1 MLKIIGAVLT
11 VAVGA
16 AFGIRASEKLRLRYK
31 KLLAHSLFIDEATDM
46 MRMGASLSE
55 IYTLPSAEALLSAE
69 EYRVAVREEGLWT
82 TDLRLLSEFYT
93 SLGMGDTEA
102 ELSRCHSFLKIIEKR
117 LSEAEQDMKS
127 RSRLYSL
134 LGVFSGLF
142 VAILLM

>member
-16 AFGIRASEKLRLRYK
+16 AFGMRASDKLRLRYK
-31 KLLAHSLFIDEATDM
+31 KLLAHSLFISEASDM
-46 MRMGASLSE
+46 MRMGAALSE
-55 IYTLPSAEALLSAE
+55 IYKLPSATTLIAAE
-69 EYRVAVREEGLWT
+69 SYTAAVMKEGLRSA
-82 TDLRLLSEFYT
+82 DIRLLSEFYA

-102 ELSRCHSFLKIIEKR
+102 EIARCSTFLKIMEKR

>member
-16 AFGIRASEKLRLRYK
+16 AFGMRASDKLRLRYK
-31 KLLAHSLFIDEATDM
+31 KLLAHSLFISEASDM
-46 MRMGASLSE
+46 MRMGATLSE
-55 IYTLPSAEALLSAE
+55 IYTLPSAEMLIAAE
-69 EYRVAVREEGLWT
+69 SYTAAVMEEGLRSA
-82 TDLRLLSEFYT
+82 DIRLLSEFYA

-102 ELSRCHSFLKIIEKR
+102 EITRCSTFLKIMEKR

>member
-1 MLKIIGAVLT
+1 
-11 VAVGA
+11 
-16 AFGIRASEKLRLRYK
+16 
-31 KLLAHSLFIDEATDM
+31 
-46 MRMGASLSE
+46 MGATISE
-55 IYTLPSAEALLSAE
+55 IYTLLSAE
-69 EYRVAVREEGLWT
+69 TLIAAESYTAAVMEEGLRSA
-82 TDLRLLSEFYT
+82 DIRLLSEFYA

-102 ELSRCHSFLKIIEKR
+102 EIARCSTFLKIMEKR

>member
-16 AFGIRASEKLRLRYK
+16 AFGMRASDKLRLRYK
-31 KLLAHSLFIDEATDM
+31 KLLAHSLFISEASDM
-46 MRMGASLSE
+46 MRMGATLSE
-55 IYTLPSAEALLSAE
+55 IYTLPSAETLIAAE
-69 EYRVAVREEGLWT
+69 SYTAAVMEEGLRSA
-82 TDLRLLSEFYT
+82 DIRLLSEFYA

-102 ELSRCHSFLKIIEKR
+102 EIARCSTFLKIMEKR

>member
-16 AFGIRASEKLRLRYK
+16 AFGMRASDKLRLRYK
-31 KLLAHSLFIDEATDM
+31 KLLAHTLFISEASDM
-46 MRMGASLSE
+46 MRMGATLSE
-55 IYTLPSAEALLSAE
+55 IYTLPSAETLIAAE
-69 EYRVAVREEGLWT
+69 SYTAAVMEEGLRSA
-82 TDLRLLSEFYT
+82 DIRLLSEFYA

-102 ELSRCHSFLKIIEKR
+102 EIARCSTFLKIMEKR

>member
-16 AFGIRASEKLRLRYK
+16 AFGMRASDKLRLRYK
-31 KLLAHSLFIDEATDM
+31 KLLAHSLFISEASDM
-46 MRMGASLSE
+46 MRMGVTLSE
-55 IYTLPSAEALLSAE
+55 IYKLPSAEKLIAAE
-69 EYRVAVREEGLWT
+69 SYTAAVMEEGLRSA
-82 TDLRLLSEFYT
+82 DIRLLSEFYA

-102 ELSRCHSFLKIIEKR
+102 EIARCSTFLKIMEKR